1 MKHENRNK
9 ICCIYNLEDSR
20 KLQVVVLGNSWFTK
34 KKEQELIVLDLLQNM
49 ENSYSSGIQLG
60 AILVEKRGVNNFT
73 KIIKSEPKFSDII
86 QQPRADYSQTR
97 TIECVEGSDG
107 GGYWD
112 YRYKLPPACI
122 SKLN

>member
-1 MKHENRNK
+1 M
-9 ICCIYNLEDSR
+9 
-20 KLQVVVLGNSWFTK
+20 
-34 KKEQELIVLDLLQNM
+34 
-49 ENSYSSGIQLG
+49 
-60 AILVEKRGVNNFT
+60 
-73 KIIKSEPKFSDII
+73 KSEPKFSDII

-112 YRYKLPPACI
+112 YKYKLPPACI